1 MRAKDHHLQ
10 RELRQ
15 ADYRLHPTIVVK
27 ESQVTYG
34 SYSQIMSFIFKMW
47 IYASIILLDN
57 LLRYLMFIAV
67 IDLFR
72 TCDSIANL
80 IYNALVMFM
89 IYYWIKI
96 KLKVLIYPTSSPKMS
111 NWSSKKGNS
120 NNSIN
125 DATTPTITRAT
136 LAAPWRSTT
145 WICIQYNMDR
155 CTTVSVRSMNLVDPV
170 HIFSRTK
177 VNQKMQGKSRK
188 HKYLQLSIWALF
200 YLCLYKPLM
209 FSLINF

>member
-1 MRAKDHHLQ
+1 MCAKDHHLQ

-89 IYYWIKI
+89 IYY
-96 KLKVLIYPTSSPKMS
+96 
-111 NWSSKKGNS
+111 
-120 NNSIN
+120 
-125 DATTPTITRAT
+125 
-136 LAAPWRSTT
+136 
-145 WICIQYNMDR
+145 
-155 CTTVSVRSMNLVDPV
+155 
-170 HIFSRTK
+170 
-177 VNQKMQGKSRK
+177 
-188 HKYLQLSIWALF
+188 
-200 YLCLYKPLM
+200 
-209 FSLINF
+209 